1 MCPFKLH
8 IHDEKH
14 QQNDDDDTMQCD
26 GDLWK
31 KQNCR
36 KSLFVRSAEAN
47 NKIAEDCKLYHVKNL
62 KTNLKK
68 NIVTFLKLYNKI
80 EYKFRP
86 Y

>member
-8 IHDEKH
+8 IHDEKR
-14 QQNDDDDTMQCD
+14 QQNDDEDTVQCD

-47 NKIAEDCKLYHVKNL
+47 NKIAEDCKLYHVKNF
-62 KTNLKK
+62 KTDLKK
-68 NIVTFLKLYNKI
+68 KYGDFFEIV
-80 EYKFRP
+80 
-86 Y
+86 